1 MISSLRYSRS
11 ISEWR
16 WYISANNNQLGPV
29 VFIRRKPPQKI
40 SLKTD
45 PSKFGHWEVVINSVK
60 FPVRCDILG
69 LSDQIKFE
77 ENREFTNTALTAAL
91 QKSRK
96 VPDLMELLKKI

>member
-1 MISSLRYSRS
+1 M
-11 ISEWR
+11 
-16 WYISANNNQLGPV
+16 
-29 VFIRRKPPQKI
+29 
-40 SLKTD
+40 
-45 PSKFGHWEVVINSVK
+45 INSVK